1 MATTEPSLQG
11 QVKELERE
19 NRELKRRLA
28 KLEKRDEA
36 VLNAQKRLLRGSWR
50 LLLPM
55 VDRQKV
61 VRSFSKMAQTL
72 SDFANER
79 EQWPAK
85 EQVLADS
92 REFMESC
99 VRFVIRR
106 RTLAV
111 IIAIIAITVPAFQ
124 IWLVVEQNRI
134 IEIQTDMAEIQVYD
148 VVSRTMTEGDRNARQ
163 MTGALLANAKLGFL
177 GGVIEE
183 AFGRRGQD
191 VYRSEGLSA
200 AKRRLEDAAFRGY
213 LIRGVDGGID
223 RQRRKGDMSV
233 RELYQQARPMVRTIF
248 RDSSHRVRLVL
259 RLGRQNEGIEDDMA
273 EQVDF
278 YITQVGLLLRT
289 QSRLART
296 ARREEEF
303 FEDARPI
310 FEQVSK
316 MRTSGESRFDL
327 AYRTSMQSFLYDLA
341 LEPEFGAESVSV
353 SAAGKS
359 PEKALREGINRLR
372 EGLGNKAVN
381 WGNFEQQVKLR

>member
-1 MATTEPSLQG
+1 MATTEPSLQV

-36 VLNAQKRLLRGSWR
+36 VKNAQKRLLRGSWR

-106 RTLAV
+106 RTLTV
-111 IIAIIAITVPAFQ
+111 IFALIAITVPAFQ
-124 IWLVVEQNRI
+124 VWLVVKQNEI
-134 IEIQTDMAEIQVYD
+134 IQNQTEMAQIQVYD
-148 VVSRTMTEGDRNARQ
+148 IVSRSMTEGDRNARQ
-163 MTGALLANAKLGFL
+163 MTGALLANAKLDFL
-177 GGVIEE
+177 KDVVEE
-183 AFGRRGQD
+183 AFGGHQHD
-191 VYRSEGLSA
+191 VYRASGVGA
-200 AKRRLEDAAFRGY
+200 VKRRLEDAAFRGF
-213 LIRGVDGGID
+213 LVRAVVRGVE
-223 RQRRKGDMSV
+223 RRGTKGEMSA
-233 RELYQQARPMVRTIF
+233 RELFHKARPMFQPILV
-248 RDSSHRVRLVL
+248 DSAYQMPQVL
-259 RLGRQNEGIEDDMA
+259 RLGRQSDAFDDATA
-273 EQVDF
+273 EQVDN
-278 YITQVGLLLRT
+278 YIAQMGGLLRVYGRLSRT
-289 QSRLART
+289 VSREDEFYDDVRPLFKRLAG
-296 ARREEEF
+296 RRADE
-303 FEDARPI
+303 
-310 FEQVSK
+310 
-316 MRTSGESRFDL
+316 ESRFEPV
-327 AYRTSMQSFLYDLA
+327 YRSVMQDFLFDLA
-341 LEPEFGAESVSV
+341 LEPEFGADSVNL

-381 WGNFEQQVKLR
+381 WASFEQQVKLQ